1 MLKCLLKKIKMKIT
15 LKLKIHFS
23 FYNNCL
29 LQKFEN
35 YLIAKSLQDL
45 KKRSKGW
52 INRVQMDNSNIHMI
66 YVLLDGVG
74 DLPHP
79 DLDGKTPLEA
89 ANTPTLDKIASNGTI
104 GEVISVGKGIAPES
118 DIAVF
123 NMLGYKFEHADYA
136 GRGVIEAIGVGIDF
150 KDGDLALRGNYS
162 TLDENEVITDRRAGR
177 HIEKEDADGIAKEL
191 EEKIQFSIPDTKIV
205 VAPTIGHRVTVRIRA
220 PSKKLSSRITNTD
233 PAYSNI
239 GGMGVAKAV
248 GDFLK
253 VEKCL
258 PLEDVEDA
266 KITSNLVNEFS
277 EQSINIMKNSDINK
291 KRKEQNKKQ
300 LSCILLRD
308 AGNKYPDVPPINEK
322 HEMKFSCIV
331 DMPVELGISE
341 VLKMKAFEAGGLTDY
356 EEKAK
361 VAAKA
366 METHN
371 AIYVHLKGPDEFG
384 HDGDAIGK
392 MKNIEEID
400 QRFFK
405 TLVENIDSS
414 NVAIIISADH
424 STPCINKGHSDDPVP
439 VVVSADFIK
448 NDGTTRMTEEQA
460 KKGSIGL
467 LQGAEV
473 VTKSL
478 ELIRSQIKPNH

>member
-1 MLKCLLKKIKMKIT
+1 M
-15 LKLKIHFS
+15 
-23 FYNNCL
+23 NN
-29 LQKFEN
+29 
-35 YLIAKSLQDL
+35 SDT
-45 KKRSKGW
+45 
-52 INRVQMDNSNIHMI
+52 HMI

-79 DLDGKTPLEA
+79 DLEGKTPLEA
-89 ANTPTLDKIASNGTI
+89 ANTPFLDKIAKNGAI

-123 NMLGYKFEHADYA
+123 NMLGYKFHHSDYA

-150 KDGDLALRGNYS
+150 KNGDLALRGNFS
-162 TLDENEVITDRRAGR
+162 TLNEEGAIIDRRAGR
-177 HIEKEDADGIAKEL
+177 QIEKEDAEGIAKEI
-191 EEKIQFSIPDTKIV
+191 ETKMKFSHPNSSV
-205 VAPTIGHRVTVRIRA
+205 VVSPTIGHRVTVRIRTEGVN
-220 PSKKLSSRITNTD
+220 LSSEITNTD
-233 PAYSNI
+233 PAYARVA
-239 GGMGVAKAV
+239 GMGVAKAV
-248 GDFLK
+248 EDFMK
-253 VEKCL
+253 IEKCL
-258 PLEDVEDA
+258 PLEETENSKLTAD
-266 KITSNLVNEFS
+266 LVNEFT
-277 EQSINIMKNSDINK
+277 EQSLQIMKNSEINK
-291 KRKEQNKKQ
+291 KRAQENKKQ

-308 AGNKYPDVPPINEK
+308 AGNKYPDVIPINEK
-322 HEMKFSCIV
+322 YSMNFSCIV

-356 EEKAK
+356 EEKAR

-366 METHN
+366 MDTQN

-405 TLVENIDSS
+405 TLLENIDSS
-414 NVAIIISADH
+414 KVVIAISADH

-439 VVVSADFIK
+439 VLVSADFIK
-448 NDGTTRMTEEQA
+448 NDGTTRMTEKQA

-473 VTKSL
+473 VTTALNLIKSQ
-478 ELIRSQIKPNH
+478 R

>member
-1 MLKCLLKKIKMKIT
+1 
-15 LKLKIHFS
+15 
-23 FYNNCL
+23 
-29 LQKFEN
+29 
-35 YLIAKSLQDL
+35 
-45 KKRSKGW
+45 
-52 INRVQMDNSNIHMI
+52 MI

-79 DLDGKTPLEA
+79 DLDGKTPLQA

-123 NMLGYKFEHADYA
+123 NMLGYKFKHADYA

-162 TLDENEVITDRRAGR
+162 TLDDEEIIIDRRAGR
-177 HIEKEDADGIAKEL
+177 QIEKEDADGVAKEI
-191 EEKIQFSIPDTKIV
+191 EEKIKLSSPDISVV
-205 VAPTIGHRVTVRIRA
+205 VAPTIGHRVTVRIRKE
-220 PSKKLSSRITNTD
+220 SQKLSSRITNTD

-248 GDFLK
+248 GDFMK
-253 VEKCL
+253 IEKCL
-258 PLEDVEDA
+258 PLEDTEDSKFTA
-266 KITSNLVNEFS
+266 NLVNEFS
-277 EQSINIMKNSDINK
+277 EKSIEIMKNSQINK
-291 KRKEQNKKQ
+291 KRQDEDKKQ

-308 AGNKYPDVPPINEK
+308 AGNKYPDVIPINEK
-322 HEMKFSCIV
+322 YGMNFSCIV

-356 EEKAK
+356 EEKAR

-366 METHN
+366 METQN
-371 AIYVHLKGPDEFG
+371 SIYVHLKGPDEFG

-414 NVAIIISADH
+414 KVAIIISADH

-439 VVVSADFIK
+439 VLVSGDFIK

-460 KKGSIGL
+460 KKGNIGL

-473 VTKSL
+473 VSKAL
-478 ELIRSQIKPNH
+478 ELIKSQI

>member
-1 MLKCLLKKIKMKIT
+1 M
-15 LKLKIHFS
+15 
-23 FYNNCL
+23 NNSDVHL
-29 LQKFEN
+29 
-35 YLIAKSLQDL
+35 
-45 KKRSKGW
+45 
-52 INRVQMDNSNIHMI
+52 V

-79 DLDGKTPLEA
+79 DLDGKTPLQA
-89 ANTPTLDKIASNGTI
+89 AKTPYLDKLAQNGSI

-123 NMLGYKFEHADYA
+123 NMLGYKFSHTDYA
-136 GRGVIEAIGVGIDF
+136 GRGVIEAIGVGVDF
-150 KDGDLALRGNYS
+150 KDGDLALRGNYA
-162 TLDENEVITDRRAGR
+162 TLDDKDVIIDRRAGR
-177 HIEKEDADGIAKEL
+177 HIEKDDAQGIAKEI
-191 EEKIQFSIPDTKIV
+191 EEKIAFSHPNTSVV

-220 PSKKLSSRITNTD
+220 NDKPLSNKITNTD

-253 VEKCL
+253 IEQCL
-258 PLEDVEDA
+258 PLEETDEA
-266 KITSNLVNEFS
+266 KLTSKLVNEFT
-277 EQSINIMKNSDINK
+277 EQSINIMRQSQINER
-291 KRKEQNKKQ
+291 RKEHNKKQ

-308 AGNKYPDVPPINEK
+308 AGNKYPDVIPINEK
-322 HEMKFSCIV
+322 YSMNFSCIV

-341 VLKMKAFEAGGLTDY
+341 VLKMQAFEAGGLTDY
-356 EEKAK
+356 EEKAR

-366 METHN
+366 METQN

-405 TLVENIDSS
+405 TLLENIDTSK
-414 NVAIIISADH
+414 VAVVISADH

-439 VVVSADFIK
+439 VLVSGDFIK
-448 NDGTTRMTEEQA
+448 NDISTRMTEDEA
-460 KKGSIGL
+460 KKGDIGL
-467 LQGAEV
+467 IAGADV
-473 VTKSL
+473 VTTALNLIKS
-478 ELIRSQIKPNH
+478 QK

>member
-1 MLKCLLKKIKMKIT
+1 
-15 LKLKIHFS
+15 
-23 FYNNCL
+23 
-29 LQKFEN
+29 
-35 YLIAKSLQDL
+35 
-45 KKRSKGW
+45 
-52 INRVQMDNSNIHMI
+52 MDNSNIHMI

-89 ANTPTLDKIASNGTI
+89 ANTPTLDKIASNGSI

-123 NMLGYKFEHADYA
+123 NMLGYKFNYTDYV
-136 GRGVIEAIGVGIDF
+136 GRGVIEGIGIGIDF

-162 TLDENEVITDRRAGR
+162 TLDEEGVIIDRRAGR
-177 HIEKEDADGIAKEL
+177 QIEKEDADGVAKEI
-191 EEKIQFSIPDTKIV
+191 EEKIKFSHPNTSV
-205 VAPTIGHRVTVRIRA
+205 VVSPTIGHRVTVRIRVD
-220 PSKKLSSRITNTD
+220 SRKLSSKITNTD

-253 VEKCL
+253 IEKCL
-258 PLEDVEDA
+258 PLEETEDSKFTA
-266 KITSNLVNEFS
+266 NLVNEFS
-277 EQSINIMKNSDINK
+277 EKSINILKESKINK
-291 KRKEQNKKQ
+291 RRQEQNKKQ

-308 AGNKYPDVPPINEK
+308 AGNKLPDVIPINEK
-322 HEMKFSCIV
+322 YAMKFSCIV

-341 VLKMKAFEAGGLTDY
+341 VLKMKTFEAGGLTDY
-356 EEKAK
+356 EEKAR

-366 METHN
+366 METQN

-384 HDGDAIGK
+384 HDGDAVGK

-414 NVAIIISADH
+414 KVAIIISADH
-424 STPCINKGHSDDPVP
+424 STPCIYKGHSDDPVP
-439 VVVSADFIK
+439 ILVSGDFIK
-448 NDGTTRMTEEQA
+448 NDGTTRLTEEQA

-473 VTKSL
+473 VSKSL
-478 ELIRSQIKPNH
+478 ELIKSQT

>member
-1 MLKCLLKKIKMKIT
+1 MT
-15 LKLKIHFS
+15 
-23 FYNNCL
+23 
-29 LQKFEN
+29 
-35 YLIAKSLQDL
+35 LQDL
-45 KKRSKGW
+45 KQRSKVR
-52 INRVQMDNSNIHMI
+52 INRVQMDNSNLHMI

-89 ANTPTLDKIASNGTI
+89 ANTPTLDKIASNGVI

-162 TLDENEVITDRRAGR
+162 TLNENEVITDRRAGR
-177 HIEKEDADGIAKEL
+177 HIEKEDAEGIAKEL
-191 EEKIQFSIPDTKIV
+191 EEKIQFSIPDTQVV

-239 GGMGVAKAV
+239 GGMGVAKDV
-248 GDFLK
+248 GDNLK

-258 PLEDVEDA
+258 PLEDIEDA

-277 EQSINIMKNSDINK
+277 EQSIQIMKNSDINK
-291 KRKEQNKKQ
+291 KRNEQNKKQ

-341 VLKMKAFEAGGLTDY
+341 V
-356 EEKAK
+356 
-361 VAAKA
+361 
-366 METHN
+366 
-371 AIYVHLKGPDEFG
+371 
-384 HDGDAIGK
+384 
-392 MKNIEEID
+392 
-400 QRFFK
+400 
-405 TLVENIDSS
+405 
-414 NVAIIISADH
+414 
-424 STPCINKGHSDDPVP
+424 
-439 VVVSADFIK
+439 
-448 NDGTTRMTEEQA
+448 
-460 KKGSIGL
+460 
-467 LQGAEV
+467 
-473 VTKSL
+473 
-478 ELIRSQIKPNH
+478 

>member
-1 MLKCLLKKIKMKIT
+1 MVL
-15 LKLKIHFS
+15 
-23 FYNNCL
+23 
-29 LQKFEN
+29 
-35 YLIAKSLQDL
+35 
-45 KKRSKGW
+45 
-52 INRVQMDNSNIHMI
+52 DNSDVHMI

-89 ANTPTLDKIASNGTI
+89 ANTPTLDKIASNGVI

-123 NMLGYKFEHADYA
+123 NMLGYKFQHADYV
-136 GRGVIEAIGVGIDF
+136 GRGVIESIGVGVDF
-150 KDGDLALRGNYS
+150 KDGDLALRGNFS
-162 TLDENEVITDRRAGR
+162 TLNKDEIIIDRRAGR
-177 HIEKEDADGIAKEL
+177 HIEKEDANGVAKEL
-191 EEKIQFSIPDTKIV
+191 EEKIKFSDPNTTV
-205 VAPTIGHRVTVRIRA
+205 VVSPTIGHRVIVRIRTE
-220 PSKKLSSRITNTD
+220 SKKLSSKITNTD

-253 VEKCL
+253 IEKCL
-258 PLEDVEDA
+258 PIDDNENSKFTA
-266 KITSNLVNEFS
+266 NLVNEFS
-277 EQSINIMKNSDINK
+277 EQAINILKESQINK
-291 KRKEQNKKQ
+291 KRKEQDKKQ

-308 AGNKYPDVPPINEK
+308 AGNKFPDVIPINEK
-322 HEMKFSCIV
+322 HAMKFSCIV
-331 DMPVELGISE
+331 DMPVELGIAD
-341 VLKMKAFEAGGLTDY
+341 VLKMKTFEAGGLTDY
-356 EEKAK
+356 EEKAR

-366 METHN
+366 MDTQN
-371 AIYVHLKGPDEFG
+371 SIYVHLKGPDEFG

-405 TLVENIDSS
+405 TLLDNIDSS
-414 NVAIIISADH
+414 KVAIIISADH

-439 VVVSADFIK
+439 VIVSGDFIK

-467 LQGAEV
+467 IQGAEV
-473 VTKSL
+473 VVKSL
-478 ELIRSQIKPNH
+478 ELIKSQK

>member
-1 MLKCLLKKIKMKIT
+1 
-15 LKLKIHFS
+15 
-23 FYNNCL
+23 
-29 LQKFEN
+29 
-35 YLIAKSLQDL
+35 
-45 KKRSKGW
+45 
-52 INRVQMDNSNIHMI
+52 MDNSNIHMI

-89 ANTPTLDKIASNGTI
+89 ANTPTLDKIASNGSI

-123 NMLGYKFEHADYA
+123 NMLGYKFNYTDYV
-136 GRGVIEAIGVGIDF
+136 GRGVIEGIGIGIDF

-162 TLDENEVITDRRAGR
+162 TLDEEGVIIDRRAGR
-177 HIEKEDADGIAKEL
+177 QIEKEDADGVAKEI
-191 EEKIQFSIPDTKIV
+191 EEKIKFSHPNTSV
-205 VAPTIGHRVTVRIRA
+205 VISPTIGHRVTVRIRVD
-220 PSKKLSSRITNTD
+220 SRKLSSKITNTD

-253 VEKCL
+253 IEKCL
-258 PLEDVEDA
+258 PLEETEDSKFTA
-266 KITSNLVNEFS
+266 NLVNEFS
-277 EQSINIMKNSDINK
+277 EQSINILKESKINK
-291 KRKEQNKKQ
+291 RRQEQNKKQ

-308 AGNKYPDVPPINEK
+308 AGNKLPDVIPINEK
-322 HEMKFSCIV
+322 YAMKFSCIV

-341 VLKMKAFEAGGLTDY
+341 VLKMKTFEAGGLTDY
-356 EEKAK
+356 EEKAR

-366 METHN
+366 METQN

-384 HDGDAIGK
+384 HDGDAVGK

-414 NVAIIISADH
+414 KVAIIISADH
-424 STPCINKGHSDDPVP
+424 STPCIYKGHSDDPVP
-439 VVVSADFIK
+439 ILVSGDFIK
-448 NDGTTRMTEEQA
+448 NDGTTRLTEEQA

-473 VTKSL
+473 VSKSL
-478 ELIRSQIKPNH
+478 ELIKSQT

>member
-1 MLKCLLKKIKMKIT
+1 L
-15 LKLKIHFS
+15 
-23 FYNNCL
+23 
-29 LQKFEN
+29 
-35 YLIAKSLQDL
+35 
-45 KKRSKGW
+45 
-52 INRVQMDNSNIHMI
+52 DNSDIHMI

-89 ANTPTLDKIASNGTI
+89 ASTPTLDKIASNGTI

-123 NMLGYKFEHADYA
+123 NMLGYKFDHTGYV
-136 GRGVIEAIGVGIDF
+136 GRGVIEAIGIGIDF

-162 TLDENEVITDRRAGR
+162 TLNEEGIIIDRRAGR
-177 HIEKEDADGIAKEL
+177 QIEKEDADGIAKEI
-191 EEKIQFSIPDTKIV
+191 EEKIKFSHPDISV
-205 VAPTIGHRVTVRIRA
+205 VVSPTIGHRVTVRIRA
-220 PSKKLSSRITNTD
+220 NSRKLSSKITNTD

-253 VEKCL
+253 IEKCL
-258 PLEDVEDA
+258 PLEETEDSKFTA
-266 KITSNLVNEFS
+266 NLVNRFS
-277 EQSINIMKNSDINK
+277 EQSINIMKESKINK
-291 KRKEQNKKQ
+291 KRQEQNKKQ

-308 AGNKYPDVPPINEK
+308 AGNKYPDLIPINEK
-322 HEMKFSCIV
+322 YAMKFSCIV

-341 VLKMKAFEAGGLTDY
+341 VLKMKTFEAGGLTDY
-356 EEKAK
+356 EEKAS

-366 METHN
+366 METQN

-400 QRFFK
+400 HRFFK

-414 NVAIIISADH
+414 KVAIIISADH

-439 VVVSADFIK
+439 ILVSGDFIK

-473 VTKSL
+473 VPKAL
-478 ELIRSQIKPNH
+478 ELIKSQT